1 MLFSQIIPSSQYF
14 FLKQL
19 SQLLHLGVLVEIE
32 KNSMQ
37 RNKTVISTTECHT
50 ETLPGGLPTSGP

>member
-1 MLFSQIIPSSQYF
+1 M
-14 FLKQL
+14 
-19 SQLLHLGVLVEIE
+19 LHLGVLVEIE

-37 RNKTVISTTECHT
+37 RNKTVISTTERHT